1 MFVTNILDYNPDY
14 ESNGLKVR
22 RKAIPYF
29 GMELNIKL

>member
-1 MFVTNILDYNPDY
+1 MNNILDYNPSY
-14 ESNGLKVR
+14 EANGAKIR